1 MTEPTSASG
10 NGPDREKTSTTAPP
24 PPDNSSRSQGQE
36 SQDKNA
42 APPKKKAETAK
53 GGGKEFEEL
62 YSPSRPREDQGFS
75 PVTIAIYIVVGLLL
89 VAGIGGSI
97 IGLKSGPLGKPHKI
111 VSQRSI
117 STRTTFKVIQG
128 NGWRLNMSMLLSP
141 SVAYMKYTLEGTGP
155 IKLQMLGAKYKIG
168 NGDLV
173 PLKLPPAYLM
183 FEPLSPHEET
193 SRAFWLGGSPVY
205 SITVLM
211 RIDDGHEIRNES
223 VTFD

>member
-10 NGPDREKTSTTAPP
+10 NGSDREKSAATPPPAETPSRVNSQGSREKNAPP
-24 PPDNSSRSQGQE
+24 PS
-36 SQDKNA
+36 
-42 APPKKKAETAK
+42 KKASSPK
-53 GGGKEFEEL
+53 NGDKEFEEL
-62 YSPSRPREDQGFS
+62 YSPSRPREEQGFS

-97 IGLKSGPLGKPHKI
+97 IGLKSSPLGKPHKI

-117 STRTTFKVIQG
+117 STRTTFRVIQG
-128 NGWRLNMSMLLSP
+128 NGWQLNMSMLLSP
-141 SVAYMKYTLEGTGP
+141 SVAYMKYTLEGTTP
-155 IKLQMLGAKYKIG
+155 VKLQMLGAKYKIG

-183 FEPLSPHEET
+183 FEPIAPKEET

-205 SITVLM
+205 SITILM
-211 RIDDGHEIRNES
+211 RIDDGHEIRSES

>member
-10 NGPDREKTSTTAPP
+10 NGSDREKSAATPP
-24 PPDNSSRSQGQE
+24 PADTPSRVNSQGSRE
-36 SQDKNA
+36 KNA
-42 APPKKKAETAK
+42 TPPSKKASSPK
-53 GGGKEFEEL
+53 NGDKEFEEL
-62 YSPSRPREDQGFS
+62 YSPSRPREEQGFS

-97 IGLKSGPLGKPHKI
+97 IGLKSSPLGQPHKI

-117 STRTTFKVIQG
+117 STRTTFRVIQG
-128 NGWRLNMSMLLSP
+128 NGWQLNMSMLLSP
-141 SVAYMKYTLEGTGP
+141 SVAYMKYTLEGTTP
-155 IKLQMLGAKYKIG
+155 VKLQMLGAKYKIG

-183 FEPLSPHEET
+183 FEPIAPKEET

-205 SITVLM
+205 SITILM
-211 RIDDGHEIRNES
+211 RIDDGHEIRSQS

>member
-1 MTEPTSASG
+1 MTESTSG
-10 NGPDREKTSTTAPP
+10 NGPEAEKKPP
-24 PPDNSSRSQGQE
+24 SVPNPSGPSGPSGR
-36 SQDKNA
+36 
-42 APPKKKAETAK
+42 P
-53 GGGKEFEEL
+53 GKSKDISPREFEEL
-62 YSPSRPREDQGFS
+62 YSPSRPREEQGFS

-97 IGLKSGPLGKPHKI
+97 IGLKSGPLGKPHKL

-117 STRTTFKVIQG
+117 SARTTFRVIQG

-141 SVAYMKYTLEGTGP
+141 SVAYMKYTLEGPAP
-155 IKLQMLGAKYKIG
+155 IKLQMLGARYKIG
-168 NGDLV
+168 NGDIV

-183 FEPLSPHEET
+183 FEPLSPKEET

-205 SITVLM
+205 SITILM
-211 RIDDGHEIRNES
+211 RIDDGHEIRNET

>member
-1 MTEPTSASG
+1 MTEPTSE
-10 NGPDREKTSTTAPP
+10 NGSDREKAPTAGTSSTG
-24 PPDNSSRSQGQE
+24 NSAQANGQGGRE
-36 SQDKNA
+36 KSPGG
-42 APPKKKAETAK
+42 PPKKVASAK
-53 GGGKEFEEL
+53 GGEREFEEL
-62 YSPSRPREDQGFS
+62 YSPSRPREEQGFS

-97 IGLKSGPLGKPHKI
+97 IGLKTGPLGKPHKI

-117 STRTTFKVIQG
+117 STRTTFRVIQG

-141 SVAYMKYTLEGTGP
+141 SVAYMKYTLEGNAP
-155 IKLQMLGAKYKIG
+155 IKMQMLGAKYKIG
-168 NGDLV
+168 NGDIV

-183 FEPLSPHEET
+183 FEPLAPKEET

-205 SITVLM
+205 SITILM

>member
-1 MTEPTSASG
+1 MTEPTSA
-10 NGPDREKTSTTAPP
+10 NGSDREKAPAAGTLATG
-24 PPDNSSRSQGQE
+24 NSAQANGQGGRE
-36 SQDKNA
+36 KSPG
-42 APPKKKAETAK
+42 APPKKGASSK
-53 GGGKEFEEL
+53 GGEREFEEL
-62 YSPSRPREDQGFS
+62 YSPSRPREEQGFS

-97 IGLKSGPLGKPHKI
+97 IGLKTGPLGKPHKI

-117 STRTTFKVIQG
+117 STRTTFRVIQG

-141 SVAYMKYTLEGTGP
+141 SVAYMKYTLEGNGP
-155 IKLQMLGAKYKIG
+155 IKMQMLGAKYKIG
-168 NGDLV
+168 NGDIV

-183 FEPLSPHEET
+183 FEPLAPKEET

-205 SITVLM
+205 SITILM